1 VMMEKFSKSSEER
14 FLKAKKI
21 YAKAIKSYFKSI

>member
-1 VMMEKFSKSSEER
+1 MSTTQPVPFER

-21 YAKAIKSYFKSI
+21 LEVL